1 MTTEIKDIRI
11 VLLGAGNMA
20 TNLGCALRDAGCQI
34 VQIYSRTMASA
45 SELASMLSC
54 EAVDDLDALNKAAD
68 LYIVSLTDNAL
79 VELGPTLPS
88 LVPEKLWVHTAGTV
102 GMDIFGES
110 TSRIG
115 VFYPMQSV
123 SKAQVISLEEAPI
136 FVEATQDDDQ
146 NFLFSL
152 AKTITRNAYEASSKQ
167 RQAMHLAA
175 VFINNFSNQIYACA
189 EKILKENELPFDIML
204 PLVDNTAAK
213 VHGLSPVD
221 AQTGPAK
228 RLDYDVM
235 RKQHEMLEHNPL
247 YQDIYKL
254 MTEAI
259 IYTQSHKT
267 DQSNKNE
274 E

>member
-20 TNLGCALRDAGCQI
+20 TNLGCALRDAKCQV
-34 VQIYSRTMASA
+34 VQVYSRTMASA
-45 SELASMLSC
+45 AGLASMLSC
-54 EAVDDLDALNKAAD
+54 EAVDSLDALNKEAD

-88 LVPEKLWVHTAGTV
+88 LIPDKLWVHTAGTV

-110 TSRIG
+110 TDRIG

-123 SKAQVISLEEAPI
+123 SKAQVISLHEAPI
-136 FVEATQDDDQ
+136 FVEATQDEDQ
-146 NFLFSL
+146 AFLFTL
-152 AKTITRNAYEASSKQ
+152 AKAITCNAYEASSKQ

-175 VFINNFSNQIYACA
+175 VFINNFSNQMYACA
-189 EKILKENELPFDIML
+189 EHILKENDLPFDIML

-213 VHGLSPVD
+213 VHDLSPVD

-235 RKQHEMLEHNPL
+235 RKQHEMLEHNPI
-247 YQDIYKL
+247 YQDMYKL
-254 MTEAI
+254 ITEAI
-259 IYTQSHKT
+259 IATQSHT
-267 DQSNKNE
+267 EQSNNNE